1 MCNKKDK
8 LNESCPI
15 KKATDCKYKSKDVC
29 PYDTTKCLIPSD
41 TEDMEKPKGID
52 IALGLIFISAIF
64 MIASIIIPQLKISFF
79 GHREWDVI
87 FEIIFTLSTSLF
99 TGSFLAKLINIPQ
112 YMEDY
117 TTLISTALTSSKYLK
132 ALSKDQLKKLRG
144 RVTHR
149 LHIRNVPNMPIG
161 LIDLDEKICEH
172 LEKPYYSKYNE
183 IIHCLETG
191 LYSNLRLNKDVNKDE
206 IGETK
211 VQYIKKQV
219 VQEYTLNNPYDEKTP
234 VKADIGLNNHLNLDD
249 DCSIEGI
256 FQIDSFKISIDN
268 AQTRDIKS
276 LLQIWHH
283 KHTKASDL
291 DPAFETYDTGIY
303 LSSVDDV
310 IISNEYLEGK
320 AKSGHNFSAKSPNPQ
335 RIPDGQSEY
344 KLFVKFN
351 KCVKVTFVST
361 KLIPIV
367 DRHYT
372 KRLKYAAESYSL
384 IYTCDDDNVKLVGQ
398 LFGTLVDHSN
408 MSIRVSPNEKVLTIE
423 TSDWL
428 LPRNGAVVVMC
439 NKT

>member
-1 MCNKKDK
+1 MV
-8 LNESCPI
+8 I
-15 KKATDCKYKSKDVC
+15 
-29 PYDTTKCLIPSD
+29 
-41 TEDMEKPKGID
+41 
-52 IALGLIFISAIF
+52 
-64 MIASIIIPQLKISFF
+64 SIITPNLDLS
-79 GHREWDVI
+79 I
-87 FEIIFTLSTSLF
+87 FSHQAWNVAFNILFTVSTSLF
-99 TGSFLAKLINIPQ
+99 TGAVLAKLINIPQ
-112 YMEDY
+112 YMADY

-144 RVTHR
+144 RITHR

-172 LEKPYYSKYNE
+172 LEKPYYGKYNE
-183 IIHCLETG
+183 TIHCLETG
-191 LYSNLRLNKDVNKDE
+191 TYSDLRLNKLIKEEV
-206 IGETK
+206 GETK

-234 VKADIGLNNHLNLDD
+234 VKADIGLNNHLNLGD

-256 FQIDSFKISIDN
+256 FQIDSFKISIDDS
-268 AQTRDIKS
+268 QTQDIKS

-283 KHTKASDL
+283 KHTKASNL

-320 AKSGHNFSAKSPNPQ
+320 AKSGHDFSAKAPAPQ

-372 KRLKYAAESYSL
+372 KRLKYAARSYSL

-439 NKT
+439 NKN